1 MKKYIVPQQ
10 FLAGYQ
16 DELSRLFHRRINLYC
31 YIAILVFSFEV
42 VLGLIFF
49 RRLLSA
55 KDMPGIIG
63 GILFSAVLLVTA
75 PLAKSL
81 RAQKTRAFFFSLLL
95 VLISVLA
102 ATAHPD
108 IMVYMGIGLVL
119 LALFPSV
126 LLLPWNWIEAALIGL
141 FAIINF
147 IWVYR
152 LSDTFVNNEIFGINV
167 ILLSVAASICVII
180 KRSEEILRQKDF
192 IFQNEIEEKNSIMTK
207 ELELARKI
215 HKSLIPHSIKDDLA
229 DIAVTYKPM
238 FYLGGDYAKF
248 HFLDRNRLIFVLID
262 VTGHGV
268 SAALLVNR
276 VHTEI
281 EQLIREDLLPGELL
295 KRLEEFINRDFGHM
309 GMLLTAFCG
318 LLDFANNCLVYSNHG
333 HPPQIL
339 FQASGKKIVLMK
351 SQTFLMG
358 VGLEEADVYHNEISF
373 EKGDRIILF
382 TDGIIEARNRH
393 DDFFGRKRLE
403 SFAKNNISIDP
414 VEFNDKLMKTVKD
427 FQADRQEDDIFLLT
441 IQTKK

>member
-42 VLGLIFF
+42 VLGFIFF

-75 PLAKSL
+75 PLVKSL

-167 ILLSVAASICVII
+167 ILLSVAVSICVII

-358 VGLEEADVYHNEISF
+358 VGLEVADVCHNEISF